1 MQITSYRKRT
11 THMGTAITKISVEAI
26 RHVFDLPA
34 DCDIEVAPT
43 NEDGCVTLIVTHD
56 SIPEDATN
64 VTAIIRR
71 QVYQHESLTFGHFA
85 TAEQVAE
92 LNNDV
97 NSMETPDLTPA

>member
-1 MQITSYRKRT
+1 LGQSLRRREARQPRDRHPQIRRT
-11 THMGTAITKISVEAI
+11 RSARSRRV
-26 RHVFDLPA
+26 
-34 DCDIEVAPT
+34 VAS